1 MNIIEWKCLQT
12 FGQVE
17 RNNNR
22 SSQIESTQGGQLT
35 DGTKTPRQSI
45 NQLCCTHFKTD
56 ILVPFI

>member
-1 MNIIEWKCLQT
+1 MEKPTNIRTRK
-12 FGQVE
+12 

-45 NQLCCTHFKTD
+45 NQCAVGTHFKTD